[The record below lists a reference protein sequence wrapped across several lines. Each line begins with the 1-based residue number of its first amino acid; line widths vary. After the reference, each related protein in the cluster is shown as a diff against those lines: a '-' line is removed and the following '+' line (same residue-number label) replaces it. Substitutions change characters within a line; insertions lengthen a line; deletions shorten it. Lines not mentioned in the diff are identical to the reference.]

1 MTILFRNEQKK
12 LKVNTRL
19 LKKRIQQILENL
31 GLQNSEI
38 SILLVTDAKIRKLNA
53 QYRNID
59 KPTDVLSFPQDN
71 DGLDELDIHLL
82 GDVVISVE
90 TAKRQAR
97 EHGHTFSEELTLLL
111 IHGILHLT
119 GLDHERSS
127 KEAKQMRQKTNILFQ
142 EIFNKSVGDCNYW

>member
-1 MTILFRNEQKK
+1 M
-12 LKVNTRL
+12 
-19 LKKRIQQILENL
+19 ENL
-31 GLQNSEI
+31 NLQKSEI
-38 SILLVTDAKIRKLNA
+38 SILLATDAKIRKLNS

-71 DGLDELDIHLL
+71 DCLLNIHLL

-90 TAKRQAR
+90 TAERQAR
-97 EHGHTFSEELTLLL
+97 EHGLSFAEELTLLV

-119 GLDHERSS
+119 GLDHERSP

-142 EIFNKSVGDCNYW
+142 EIFNKSVDNCNYW